1 MKEACFFLIR
11 HGESKRNATPDL
23 MGQSPDEELTYW
35 GKEQAKKLGH
45 FLLRGCPETFDRV
58 YASPYKRA
66 WETAQIACANFQ
78 DEFFDIT
85 PVDALREYSAGDML
99 DKSRK
104 EVLSEETLEKMNN
117 LGMNFKFPNGES
129 LYDVEGRVSTW
140 MNGILK
146 FETKSVQNILVFS
159 HGMAIK
165 CLLHYI
171 MQFDQKMTWRVKI
184 DNTSITKV
192 RFKDGVWYIESINSI
207 PHLL

>member
-11 HGESKRNATPDL
+11 HGESERNVKPDL
-23 MGQSPDEELTYW
+23 IGQSPDEELTYW
-35 GKEQAKKLGH
+35 GKEQAKLLGH

-66 WETAQIACANFQ
+66 WDTAQIACANFD
-78 DEFFDIT
+78 DEFFHIT
-85 PVDALREYSAGDML
+85 PVEALREYSAGDSI

-104 EVLSEETLEKMNN
+104 EVFSGEVLSEMNN

-129 LYDVEGRVSTW
+129 LYEVEGRVSTW
-140 MNGILK
+140 VNSILK
-146 FETKSVQNILVFS
+146 FETKTPQNILVFS

-171 MQFDQKMTWRVKI
+171 MQFDQKLTWRVNLN
-184 DNTSITKV
+184 NTSITKV
-192 RFKDGVWYIESINSI
+192 RFKDGVWFIEAINSY